1 MTRTRAL
8 ISALGLSLALVACG
22 GSDDGG
28 NAEVAGGQS
37 ADTAAPDGGTAA
49 PDDGSDDGSSGGTEL
64 CTAVTAE
71 TVASTLGIEITEA
84 RPLTVGERFRIE
96 DDGKPSCAY
105 VMTNSFFAVSAQ
117 VTSCETYAGIAA
129 DTVFPMESFPGVGDE
144 AFATP
149 DQITAGNVTK
159 LIAKSGDTCMIV
171 DYSTSATPDQATTLT
186 NALLGT

>member
-28 NAEVAGGQS
+28 NAEVADGQS

-49 PDDGSDDGSSGGTEL
+49 PDDGSDDGSSGGTDL
-64 CTAVTAE
+64 CATVTAE
-71 TVASTLGIEITEA
+71 TVASTLGIEIVEA

-96 DDGKPSCAY
+96 DDGTPSCSY
-105 VMTNSFFAVSAQ
+105 VMENTLFAVSAE
-117 VTSCETYAGIAA
+117 TTTCETYAAIAA
-129 DTVFPMESFPGVGDE
+129 DTVFPIEPFPGVGDE

-159 LIAKSGDTCMIV
+159 VIAKSGDTCMIINLF
-171 DYSTSATPDQATTLT
+171 TSATPDQATALA